1 MVGITLSPEQIR
13 AAPPDVRRWLE
24 HEISTALG
32 FGLNAAAPA
41 APRQHLI
48 SCSLEEARVL
58 LSSIAGMLP
67 VVAVFFELGRE
78 PAMPAAPGLRAFRLA
93 DMQRHARLESP
104 DQIIAAL
111 EVINDGIRRLRGEP
125 EATLYALD
133 GQGHCIIADG
143 TAVSVLRLWQEIVA
157 ARGLASAAGPDVG
170 EGTDAP
176 AMPGVA
182 PPPG

>member
-48 SCSLEEARVL
+48 SCGLEEARVL

-78 PAMPAAPGLRAFRLA
+78 PAMPASPRPRGRMSARERTRPPCPVSRPRPVEDA
-93 DMQRHARLESP
+93 DAWSP
-104 DQIIAAL
+104 LVDDPVPLQK
-111 EVINDGIRRLRGEP
+111 
-125 EATLYALD
+125 
-133 GQGHCIIADG
+133 
-143 TAVSVLRLWQEIVA
+143 
-157 ARGLASAAGPDVG
+157 
-170 EGTDAP
+170 P
-176 AMPGVA
+176 ANNGVEK
-182 PPPG
+182 